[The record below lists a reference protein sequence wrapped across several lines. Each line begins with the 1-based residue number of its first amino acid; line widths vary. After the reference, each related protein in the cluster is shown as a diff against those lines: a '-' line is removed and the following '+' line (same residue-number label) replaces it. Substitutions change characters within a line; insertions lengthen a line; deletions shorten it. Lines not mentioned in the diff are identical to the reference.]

1 MKMQQTKARHEC
13 AEVPEF
19 ERLNYFFGQML
30 GAADFRS
37 EQNYFREKLKL
48 HNRCL
53 HGYGVV
59 CGLEVTALHEEDC
72 CPPAD
77 RKQTDRAK
85 KMLAKVEAEIA
96 STQAQLAD
104 PTLTPEKRDELQ
116 QALEKANGRREEI
129 RRKLE
134 HHHPHMPD
142 GSEPCEDEDRPRA
155 PVLVHC
161 GLALDCHGNELVLR
175 QPVLVDLWHALDLSE
190 RRRLE
195 EEGSGILYLSIC
207 YCGEPTHPSRP
218 VLPDTCG
225 AVSDCNYGKTRD
237 SVRFRVEAEK
247 RDDDARCEPC
257 CAPCTDECVLLAAI
271 RWEAGDS
278 IDDDDIDNSVRRSIA
293 LYEPTTITGISWVH
307 GGTYSRNEATAVLGT
322 EGEGSRTDGIEIA
335 FSRPVHAETLQPG
348 VVDLWRIQGGKGIRG
363 SLSSI
368 EGDYVGKPASGLVTS
383 FRYRDESGEILQR
396 GDRILVIVRG
406 DFILD
411 ACCRAVD
418 GNHVGGRVPQLE
430 AYRTSED
437 APAEEQAAQNAVD
450 ATGREYKPGG
460 HKYGDGPQNEG
471 DGCGGGGN
479 GPCRLPPGGIGPWT
493 SGNGSAG
500 GSFESWFYVD

>member
-59 CGLEVTALHEEDC
+59 CGLEVTAPHKEDC

-77 RKQTDRAK
+77 KKQTDRAK

-96 STQAQLAD
+96 SIQAQLAD

-134 HHHPHMPD
+134 HHHPYTPD
-142 GSEPCEDEDRPRA
+142 GSEPCEDEDKPRA

-195 EEGSGILYLSIC
+195 EEGSGTLYLSIC

-225 AVSDCNYGKTRD
+225 AVSDCNFGKTRD
-237 SVRFRVEAEK
+237 SVRFRVGVERPE
-247 RDDDARCEPC
+247 DDARCEPC

-271 RWEAGDS
+271 RWEAGDA
-278 IDDDDIDNSVRRSIA
+278 IEDDDIDNSVRRSIA

-307 GGTYSRNEATAVLGT
+307 GATYSRNEATAVLGT
-322 EGEGSRTDGIEIA
+322 EGGEGSRTDGIEIS

-368 EGDYVGKPASGLVTS
+368 EGEFVNKPASGLVTS
-383 FRYRDESGEILQR
+383 FRYRDELGEILQR
-396 GDRILVIVRG
+396 GDRILVIVRS

-418 GNHVGGRVPQLE
+418 GNNVGGRVPQIE
-430 AYRTSED
+430 AYRKPPDEPD
-437 APAEEQAAQNAVD
+437 DQQAAKEAD
-450 ATGREYKPGG
+450 
-460 HKYGDGPQNEG
+460 DG
-471 DGCGGGGN
+471 DGCGGGD

-500 GSFESWFYVD
+500 GTFESWFYVD

>member
-1 MKMQQTKARHEC
+1 MAKQQIKTRHEC

-30 GAADFRS
+30 SAADFRT
-37 EQNYFREKLKL
+37 EQSYFREKLKL

-59 CGLEVTALHEEDC
+59 CGLEVAAVAEEDC

-77 RKQTDRAK
+77 KKEIDRAK
-85 KMLAKVEAEIA
+85 KERAKLDAKIEEI
-96 STQAQLAD
+96 QAKLGDQALGDDA
-104 PTLTPEKRDELQ
+104 RDELQ
-116 QALEKANGRREEI
+116 QALDKANARREEI

-134 HHHPHMPD
+134 HRHPDRPD
-142 GSEPCEDEDRPRA
+142 GSEPCDEEDKPRA

-175 QPVLVDLWHALDLSE
+175 QPVLVDLWHALDLTA
-190 RRRLE
+190 RRRLKDK
-195 EEGSGILYLSIC
+195 GSGTLYLSIC
-207 YCGEPTHPSRP
+207 FCGEPTHPSRP

-225 AVSDCNYGKTRD
+225 SVSDCNFGKTRD
-237 SVRFRVEAEK
+237 SVRFRVTAEEP
-247 RDDDARCEPC
+247 DADERCEPC

-271 RWEAGDS
+271 DWRAEDGIEDA
-278 IDDDDIDNSVRRSIA
+278 DIDNQVRRALS

-307 GGTYSRNEATAVLGT
+307 GGTYSRTDATAVLGT
-322 EGEGSRTDGIEIA
+322 EGDASRTDGLEIS

-383 FRYRDESGEILQR
+383 FRYRDESGETLQR
-396 GDRILVIVRG
+396 GDRVLVIVRT

-418 GNHVGGRVPQLE
+418 GNHVGGRVPQLKD
-430 AYRTSED
+430 YRKE
-437 APAEEQAAQNAVD
+437 PPEPPQQAAQ
-450 ATGREYKPGG
+450 
-460 HKYGDGPQNEG
+460 DGPDDDRPANRG
-471 DGCGGGGN
+471 DGCGDNGDGV

-493 SGNGSAG
+493 SGNGSPG
-500 GSFESWFYVD
+500 GTFESWFFVD